1 MVAYATEGLI
11 EKLLP
16 LTTDQRAAID
26 RIVDHV
32 YIHNQPIAHLLTG
45 DDKICTESN
54 YYRNGTMDPN
64 TGKWKRKPG
73 WGKDPAFVEAL
84 QEAARLA
91 LTARTREEL
100 TAWAEAK
107 RRARLATP
115 SIVGSAIDIVT
126 GTTVARAQLTGEILY
141 DPETGEPAI
150 VPRSM
155 DKDRVAAAKILLDY
169 ARLDVMA
176 AAGEAEQSEELE
188 WWRATDDDNDAA

>member
-1 MVAYATEGLI
+1 MIAYATEGMI

-16 LTTDQRAAID
+16 LTPPQRAAID

-32 YIHNQPIAHLLTG
+32 YIRNQPIAHLFQG
-45 DDKICTESN
+45 DDKICTEAN
-54 YYRNGTMDPN
+54 YYRNGIMHPD
-64 TGKWKRKPG
+64 TGQWKRKPG

-84 QEAARLA
+84 REAARLA

-115 SIVGSAIDIVT
+115 SIVESAIDIVT

-141 DPETGEPAI
+141 DPDTGEPAI

-169 ARLDVMA
+169 ARLDAVA
-176 AAGEAEQSEELE
+176 GAGEAEESEELD
-188 WWRATDDDNDAA
+188 WWRATDDDAD